1 MRSLILAAVLLSA
14 TASPVLAQQG
24 CEAHRNNRVIGTVA
38 GAGIGGV
45 LGNVIAGS
53 GDKTLATILGAV
65 GGGVIGNQVTRSNG
79 DDNCANAYGY
89 YDKSGVWNPSAVAAT
104 AQTGYYDRDSNWVE
118 GAPRGYYDSQN
129 RWVAAQNNS
138 AAIGYRDANGRWI
151 APAAT
156 EFDSNNRYSVG
167 MVNGYWANGRWIA
180 GDTSGRYD
188 RNGRWQQ
195 GQADGRRDGNGNW
208 VADAQ
213 PGYYDAR
220 GRWNAGTV
228 RGRYDARGVF
238 IAENANGMD
247 MVNGYW
253 QNGRWVAG
261 RTSGSY
267 DRNGRWQPGRV
278 DGRRDASGNWI
289 ADDQPGYYD
298 TRGRWN
304 AGTVRGSY
312 DARGVF
318 VADNG
323 YGNTVGNTG
332 QRDIKSRFA
341 RLETRIDNGAS
352 SGALTRNEAR
362 LAESEL
368 ASIRRYD
375 QSLRNRNGVIST
387 RNEAR
392 VQTRLDQL
400 SDRLRAVRDNG

>member
-24 CEAHRNNRVIGTVA
+24 CEAHRNNRVIGAVA

-45 LGNVIAGS
+45 LGDVIAGS

-104 AQTGYYDRDSNWVE
+104 AQTGYYDRNSNWIE

-167 MVNGYWANGRWIA
+167 MVNGYWANGRWNA

-195 GQADGRRDGNGNW
+195 GQADGRRD
-208 VADAQ
+208 
-213 PGYYDAR
+213 
-220 GRWNAGTV
+220 
-228 RGRYDARGVF
+228 
-238 IAENANGMD
+238 AN
-247 MVNGYW
+247 
-253 QNGRWVAG
+253 
-261 RTSGSY
+261 
-267 DRNGRWQPGRV
+267 
-278 DGRRDASGNWI
+278 GNWI

-318 VADNG
+318 IADNG
-323 YGNTVGNTG
+323 YGNTVGNGG

-362 LAESEL
+362 LAENEL

-375 QSLRNRNGVIST
+375 QTLRNRNGLIST